1 MKRLRFKMAGI
12 CLAGLMLL
20 SISGCAENKEDA
32 TKDTIKVGVAIYR
45 GDDAFISSVSS
56 YLEEAAKE
64 KEEELGKKIVI
75 NIADAKNS
83 QGSQNDLVDD
93 FIGKEYDVICVNM
106 VDRTVAAVIVDKAK
120 EAGIPIIFFNREPV
134 EEDMGIWSQTYYVG
148 TDARDAGELEGK
160 IVADAFKNN
169 SAQIDKNGDG
179 KLQYVMLEGEQVHQD
194 ALIRTEYSV
203 KTIINE
209 GIATEKLASG
219 TGNWMRS
226 PAYELMQ
233 EWIKT
238 YGNQIEAVIS
248 NNDEMALGA
257 IEALEESGMTGAGGP
272 VVAGIDG
279 TKDGLEKITKGQM
292 TGTVM
297 NDARTQAECI
307 LEIACACAQ
316 GKDPDGK
323 VPHLEGRYVRVPHYT
338 VTPENINEVIENQEK
353 R

>member
-1 MKRLRFKMAGI
+1 MKRLRFKMASI
-12 CLAGLMLL
+12 CLTGTMILLAAG
-20 SISGCAENKEDA
+20 CTQNNEDV
-32 TKDTIKVGVAIYR
+32 TKDTIKIGVAIYR

-56 YLEEAAKE
+56 SMEEVAKE
-64 KEEELGKKIVI
+64 KEEELDKKIIV

-134 EEDMGIWSQTYYVG
+134 EEDMGIWNQTYYVG
-148 TDARDAGELEGK
+148 TEAREAGELEGK
-160 IVADAFKNN
+160 IVADAFKKNT
-169 SAQIDKNGDG
+169 AKFDKNGDG

-226 PAYELMQ
+226 PAYELVQ

-248 NNDEMALGA
+248 NNDEMAMGA
-257 IEALEESGMTGAGGP
+257 IEALNENGMTGVQGP
-272 VVAGIDG
+272 LVVGIDG
-279 TKDGLEKITKGQM
+279 TKDGLEQIIKGNM
-292 TGTVM
+292 FGTVM
-297 NDARTQAECI
+297 NDARTQADSMI
-307 LEIACACAQ
+307 EIACACAE
-316 GKDPDGK
+316 KEDPEGK
-323 VPHLEGRYVRVPHYT
+323 VPYLEGRYVRIPHYP
-338 VTPENINEVIENQEK
+338 VTTENIQEVMKSQEK